1 MGNNHP
7 RVPETLDL
15 IPLIFVLERKD
26 KSDAVLAPKDL
37 TV

>member
-26 KSDAVLAPKDL
+26 KSDAVLALEDL